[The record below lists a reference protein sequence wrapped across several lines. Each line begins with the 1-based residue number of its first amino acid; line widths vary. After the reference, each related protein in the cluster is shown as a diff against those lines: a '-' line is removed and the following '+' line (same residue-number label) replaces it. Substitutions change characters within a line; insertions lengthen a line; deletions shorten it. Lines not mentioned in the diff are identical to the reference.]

1 MKIVRI
7 DAEADDITYGTV
19 EPDGIR
25 LYHGSPF
32 FQWERS
38 ETVLPITEV
47 KLLAPV
53 IPTKVVAVGK
63 NYVDHAAEMNS
74 DVPES
79 PIIFLKPPTSVIGPM
94 APIKVPGASAE
105 VHHEAELAVVMGKV
119 ARDVP
124 AEDVS
129 QYVLGYTIAND
140 VTARD
145 LQRSDGQWT
154 RAKGFDTFCPLGPA
168 IDTEFDP
175 TEAHAITCHV
185 NDELRQDGYTS
196 DLVFGV
202 ADLVSFVS
210 SVMTLLPGDVILTG
224 TPAGVGPIVAGDR
237 VEVEIDGIG
246 VLMNPVMSA

>member
-7 DAEADDITYGTV
+7 DADNDDITYGTV

-38 ETVLPITEV
+38 ETVLPITQV

-63 NYVDHAAEMNS
+63 NYVDHAAEMDS
-74 DVPES
+74 AVPES
-79 PIIFLKPPTSVIGPM
+79 PIIFLKPPTSVIGPLS
-94 APIKVPGASAE
+94 PIRLPPESRE
-105 VHHEAELAVVMGKV
+105 VHHEGELAVVMGKV
-119 ARDVP
+119 ARHVA
-124 AEDVS
+124 AEDAS
-129 QYVLGYTIAND
+129 RYILGYTIAND

-145 LQRSDGQWT
+145 LQRADGQWT

-175 TEAHAITCHV
+175 TEPNSLTTTV
-185 NDELRQDGYTS
+185 DDELRQDGSTA
-196 DLVFGV
+196 DMVFGV
-202 ADLVSFVS
+202 ADLVAFVS

-224 TPAGVGPIVAGDR
+224 TPSGVGPIREGDR
-237 VEVEIDGIG
+237 EVEIEGLG
-246 VLMNPVMSA
+246 VLMNPVVSA

>member
-7 DAEADDITYGTV
+7 DAEAEDITYGTV

-25 LYHGSPF
+25 LYHGSPL

-38 ETVLPITEV
+38 ETVLPITKV
-47 KLLAPV
+47 TLLAPI
-53 IPTKVVAVGK
+53 IPTKVVAVGR
-63 NYVDHAAEMNS
+63 NYVDHAEEMSAEVP
-74 DVPES
+74 DV
-79 PIIFLKPPTSVIGPM
+79 PIIFLKPPTSVVGPL
-94 APIKVPGASAE
+94 APVRLPADSSE
-105 VHHEAELAVVMGKV
+105 VHHEAELAVVIGKV
-119 ARDVP
+119 TRNID
-124 AEDVS
+124 AEDAS
-129 QYVLGYTIAND
+129 DHILGYTIAND

-175 TEAHAITCHV
+175 TEPHRITCMV
-185 NDELRQDGYTS
+185 DDELRQDGSTA

-202 ADLVSFVS
+202 ADLVAFAS

-224 TPAGVGPIVAGDR
+224 TPAGVGPIRAGER
-237 VEVEIDGIG
+237 VEVEIEGLG
-246 VLMNPVMSA
+246 VLMNPVVSA

>member
-53 IPTKVVAVGK
+53 IPTKVIAVGK
-63 NYVDHAAEMNS
+63 NYVDHAAEMGS
-74 DVPES
+74 DVPET
-79 PIIFLKPPTSVIGPM
+79 PVIFLKPPTAVVGPM
-94 APIKVPGASAE
+94 APIRLPAASRE

-119 ARDVP
+119 ARDIP

-129 QYVLGYTIAND
+129 QYVLG
-140 VTARD
+140 V
-145 LQRSDGQWT
+145 
-154 RAKGFDTFCPLGPA
+154 
-168 IDTEFDP
+168 
-175 TEAHAITCHV
+175 
-185 NDELRQDGYTS
+185 
-196 DLVFGV
+196 
-202 ADLVSFVS
+202 
-210 SVMTLLPGDVILTG
+210 
-224 TPAGVGPIVAGDR
+224 
-237 VEVEIDGIG
+237 
-246 VLMNPVMSA
+246 